1 MKSMHLIMF
10 DVDGTLTQSC
20 EYDRELFEIAFKAV
34 IGCESVD
41 TEWANYAHAT
51 SAGITSEAVLRTR
64 GRVVRKEEREEIEN
78 KYLSCLVERYQS
90 DPAEFKEIRG
100 AASLI
105 AELTTRGDLALSI
118 ATGCWL
124 DEALFKL
131 KASGLDV
138 DGIPIAS
145 SSEDVA
151 RENIMLL
158 AEHKARLINNTER
171 FESVLYIGDGVW
183 DFSAARKQGYGF
195 IGVGGRLEQ
204 LKNAGAIYL
213 HEDYSDQ
220 ESFLRSM
227 DRLIGA

>member
-1 MKSMHLIMF
+1 MF
-10 DVDGTLTQSC
+10 DVDGTLTQSY
-20 EYDRELFEIAFKAV
+20 EYDRELFEIAIKAV

-51 SAGITSEAVLRTR
+51 SAGIASEAVLRTR
-64 GRVVRKEEREEIEN
+64 GRVARKEEREEIER
-78 KYLSCLVERYQS
+78 KYLSCLEERYQS
-90 DPAEFKEIRG
+90 NPAEFQEIRG

-105 AELTTRGDLALSI
+105 AELTARGDLALSI

-145 SSEDVA
+145 SSEEVS
-151 RENIMLL
+151 RESIMLL
-158 AEHKARLINNTER
+158 SEHKARLKNNMER
-171 FESVLYIGDGVW
+171 FDSVLHIGDGIW
-183 DFSAARKQGYGF
+183 DFKTARERGYGF

-204 LKNAGAIYL
+204 LKKAGAKYL
-213 HEDYSDQ
+213 HEDYSEK
-220 ESFLRSM
+220 ESFLRNI